1 MMLSIIDAQRPGASL
16 VANSSKR
23 RTDRHGEH
31 SIAKH
36 LRDPVSLVHSYWFTA
51 LTLAPVYGPA
61 RTPSHTADA
70 IAWGALGR
78 MFSLHATYH
87 MVPVSLAIGFFLPLP
102 LYLLHRLWPKAG
114 FQNFNA
120 CIIMGVGVRVVF
132 RLPVRRDQHAGEHE
146 DRDLLAVVGAH
157 ALPAFVHQEQLH
169 RRGGDGRRDAGGA
182 VHPQLCAPCP
192 PDVALRG
199 I

>member
-1 MMLSIIDAQRPGASL
+1 MQLTGTIVGALLNYVMMLSIIDAQRPALLSISGTRLWSGQNAQSY
-16 VANSSKR
+16 SG
-23 RTDRHGEH
+23 RHCMGC
-31 SIAKH
+31 A
-36 LRDPVSLVHSYWFTA
+36 
-51 LTLAPVYGPA
+51 GP
-61 RTPSHTADA
+61 H
-70 IAWGALGR
+70 